1 MQIIYV
7 NQTSTQLFRDLLTFK
22 PLDQELKD
30 LEDQRSLP
38 PLRQPIVIIDAQ
50 SSPQIR
56 YNSNLPIPD
65 TNRYIGDAS
74 NRVDYR
80 FK

>member
-7 NQTSTQLFRDLLTFK
+7 NQTSTQLFRDLLSSHSTK
-22 PLDQELKD
+22 NSKIWKTKEVCHLCVN
-30 LEDQRSLP
+30 
-38 PLRQPIVIIDAQ
+38 PIAVIDAQ
-50 SSPQIR
+50 SRPQIR

-65 TNRYIGDAS
+65 TNRHIGDAS
-74 NRVDYR
+74 NGVDYR